1 MALLGSLTI
10 GRKLTSISVLSSV
23 TALLCASAAFLAYD
37 LHSFRKYLASR
48 VATEA
53 DIIGFNAV
61 SPLVFKDAEAAAAI
75 LDALKAEPSV
85 VGAAILDGDGNRFA
99 SYSREGGEAAALDV
113 PAGLPL
119 TGQQFGAQGL
129 LVSAPIRFECR
140 PIGRVIINAELRAMR
155 ERQWQ
160 YAGIVAIVLACSFVL
175 ASALSRVVEKTIS
188 GPVVDLAATAR
199 KVSEG
204 KDYTVRARPG
214 GRDEVGD
221 LVSTFNEML
230 DRIERQN
237 SDLEQA
243 RTELEK
249 RVEART
255 RELAASNKEL
265 EAFSYSVS
273 HDLRAPLRAID
284 GFSKA
289 LLDHCG
295 ESVDEKG
302 QHYLQR
308 VRAGTRRMAALIDDM
323 LGLARISREKLAR
336 QRVDLSAIAGRIGA
350 ELAARDGGGRVRLV
364 VEPGLTATA
373 DSRLVEILLEN
384 LMGNA
389 WKFSSRKDDPAVQVG
404 RKDGQGRVFYVRD
417 NGAGFDMAY
426 ADKLFGAFQR
436 LHSEAEFE
444 GTGIGLATVQ
454 RIVNRHGGR
463 VWAEAQPGKGAAF
476 YFTLEGE
483 A

>member
-1 MALLGSLTI
+1 MRWTAGSTI
-10 GRKLTSISVLSSV
+10 GRKLTSISVLSSM
-23 TALLCASAAFLAYD
+23 TALLSASAAFLAYD
-37 LHSFRKYLASR
+37 VYTFRQFLTR
-48 VATEA
+48 RIATEA
-53 DIIGFNAV
+53 DIIAFNSV
-61 SPLVFKDAEAAAAI
+61 SPIVFKDKEAAAAI
-75 LDALKAEPSV
+75 LNGLKADPSV
-85 VGAAILDGDGNRFA
+85 LGAAILDAGGATFA
-99 SYSREGGEAAALDV
+99 AYAREGANAVLDA
-113 PAGLPL
+113 PADLPVA
-119 TGQQFGAQGL
+119 GQQFGPHGL
-129 LVSAPIRFECR
+129 LVSVPIRFEGQAV
-140 PIGRVIINAELRAMR
+140 GRLFINAEPLELRK
-155 ERQWQ
+155 RQWR
-160 YAGIVAIVLACSFVL
+160 YAGIASIVLACSFLL
-175 ASALSRVVEKTIS
+175 ALALSRRVEKTIS
-188 GPVVDLAATAR
+188 GPVLDLAATAR
-199 KVSEG
+199 RVSEA
-204 KDYTVRARPG
+204 KDYGVRARPAG
-214 GRDEVGD
+214 SDEIGD

-295 ESVDEKG
+295 SSVDEKG
-302 QHYLQR
+302 RHYLQR
-308 VRAGTRRMAALIDDM
+308 VRAGTRRMADLIDDM
-323 LGLARISREKLAR
+323 LGLARISRKELAR
-336 QRVDLSAIAGRIGA
+336 QPVDLTAIAGRVAA
-350 ELAARDGGGRVRLV
+350 ELGARDGGHRLQVV
-364 VEPGLTATA
+364 VEPGLSATA

-389 WKFSSRKDDPAVQVG
+389 WKFSSQKQEPTVRVG
-404 RKDGQGRVFYVRD
+404 RLDGQGRVFYVRD

-463 VWAEAQPGKGAAF
+463 VWAEAEPGKGATF
-476 YFTLEGE
+476 YFTLE

>member
-1 MALLGSLTI
+1 MSFLGSLTI

-23 TALLCASAAFLAYD
+23 TALLSASAAFLAYD
-37 LHSFRKYLASR
+37 LHTFRQSLTR
-48 VATEA
+48 RIATEA
-53 DIIGFNAV
+53 EIIGFNSV
-61 SPLVFKDAEAAAAI
+61 SPILFKDAEAATAI
-75 LDALKAEPSV
+75 LNGLRAEPSV
-85 VGAAILDGDGNRFA
+85 LGAAILDLGGTRFA
-99 SYSREGGEAAALDV
+99 SYSREGASTPLA
-113 PAGLPL
+113 PAGLPP
-119 TGQQFGAQGL
+119 TSQQFGPQGL
-129 LVSAPIRFECR
+129 LVSVPIQFEGR
-140 PIGRVIINAELRAMR
+140 PIGRLLINAESRELR
-155 ERQWQ
+155 ERQWR

-175 ASALSRVVEKTIS
+175 ALAISRVVEKTIS
-188 GPVVDLAATAR
+188 GPVLDLAATAR
-199 KVSEG
+199 SVSDR
-204 KDYTVRARPG
+204 KDYTVRARPAG
-214 GRDEVGD
+214 GDEIGV

-230 DRIERQN
+230 DRIEGQN

-289 LLDHCG
+289 LLDHCDA
-295 ESVDEKG
+295 SLDEKG
-302 QHYLQR
+302 RHYLQR
-308 VRAGTRRMAALIDDM
+308 VRAGTQRMADLIDDM
-323 LGLARISREKLAR
+323 LGLARISRKELAR
-336 QRVDLSAIAGRIGA
+336 QRVDLSAIAERVAA
-350 ELAARDGGGRVRLV
+350 ELAGRDGGHRLRVV
-364 VEPGLTATA
+364 VEAGLTATA
-373 DSRLVEILLEN
+373 DSGLVEVLLEN

-389 WKFSSRKDDPAVQVG
+389 WKFSSRKDDPTVQVG
-404 RKDGQGRVFYVRD
+404 RLDGEGPVFYVRD

-436 LHSEAEFE
+436 LHSDAEFE

-463 VWAEAQPGKGAAF
+463 VWAEGEPGKGAAF

>member
-1 MALLGSLTI
+1 MGVLGSLTI

-23 TALLCASAAFLAYD
+23 TALLSASAAFLAYD
-37 LHSFRKYLASR
+37 VHTFRQFLTR
-48 VATEA
+48 RIATEA
-53 DIIGFNAV
+53 EIIAFNSV
-61 SPLVFKDAEAAAAI
+61 SPILFKDAEAATAI
-75 LDALKAEPSV
+75 LNGLKAEPSV
-85 VGAAILDGDGNRFA
+85 RGAAILDLGGAPFA
-99 SYSREGGEAAALDV
+99 SYSREGTSTRLEAA
-113 PAGLPL
+113 AGLPL
-119 TGQQFGAQGL
+119 TSQQFGPQGL
-129 LVSAPIRFECR
+129 LVSVPIRFEGR
-140 PIGRVIINAELRAMR
+140 PIGRLLINAEPRELRAR
-155 ERQWQ
+155 LWR

-175 ASALSRVVEKTIS
+175 ALAISRVVEKTIA
-188 GPVVDLAATAR
+188 GPVLDLAATAR
-199 KVSEG
+199 RVSDD
-204 KDYTVRARPG
+204 KDYTVRARPAG
-214 GRDEVGD
+214 GDEIGV
-221 LVSTFNEML
+221 LVSTFNAML
-230 DRIERQN
+230 DRIEGQN

-249 RVEART
+249 RVELRT

-289 LLDHCG
+289 LLDH
-295 ESVDEKG
+295 SVGSLDEKG
-302 QHYLQR
+302 RHYLQR
-308 VRAGTRRMAALIDDM
+308 VRAGTRRMSDLIDDM
-323 LGLARISREKLAR
+323 LGLARISRKDLAR
-336 QRVDLSAIAGRIGA
+336 QRIDLSAIAGRVA
-350 ELAARDGGGRVRLV
+350 TELAGRHGGHPVHVV
-364 VEPGLTATA
+364 VEPGLTATG
-373 DSRLVEILLEN
+373 DSGLVEVLLEN

-389 WKFSSRKDDPAVQVG
+389 WKFSSRKDDPRVQVG
-404 RKDGQGRVFYVRD
+404 RADGDGRVFYVRD

-436 LHSEAEFE
+436 LHSDSEFE

-463 VWAEAQPGKGAAF
+463 VWAEGEPGKGAAF

>member
-1 MALLGSLTI
+1 MSVLGSLTI

-23 TALLCASAAFLAYD
+23 TALLSASAAFLAYD
-37 LHSFRKYLASR
+37 VHTFRQSLTR
-48 VATEA
+48 RIATEA
-53 DIIGFNAV
+53 EIIGFNSA
-61 SPLVFKDAEAAAAI
+61 SPILFKDAEAATAILNGLTAEPSVRAAAI
-75 LDALKAEPSV
+75 LDL
-85 VGAAILDGDGNRFA
+85 GGTRFA
-99 SYSREGGEAAALDV
+99 SYSREGAATPLAA

-119 TGQQFGAQGL
+119 TSQQFGPQGL
-129 LVSAPIRFECR
+129 LVSVPIQFE
-140 PIGRVIINAELRAMR
+140 GRAVGRLLINAESRELR
-155 ERQWQ
+155 ERQWR

-175 ASALSRVVEKTIS
+175 ALAISRVVEKTIS
-188 GPVVDLAATAR
+188 GPVLDLAATAR
-199 KVSEG
+199 RVSDG
-204 KDYTVRARPG
+204 KDYTVRARPAG
-214 GRDEVGD
+214 GDEIGA
-221 LVSTFNEML
+221 LVSTFNAML
-230 DRIERQN
+230 ERIEGQN

-289 LLDHCG
+289 LLDHCDA
-295 ESVDEKG
+295 SLDEKG
-302 QHYLQR
+302 RHYLQR
-308 VRAGTRRMAALIDDM
+308 VRAGTKRMGDLIDDM
-323 LGLARISREKLAR
+323 LGLAKISRKELTR
-336 QRVDLSAIAGRIGA
+336 QRVDLSAIAERVAA
-350 ELAARDGGGRVRLV
+350 ELAGRDSGHRLRVV
-364 VEPGLTATA
+364 VEAGLTATA
-373 DSRLVEILLEN
+373 DSGLVEVLLEN

-389 WKFSSRKDDPAVQVG
+389 WKFSSRKDDPTVQVG
-404 RKDGQGRVFYVRD
+404 RVNGKGRVFYVRD

-436 LHSEAEFE
+436 LHSDAEFE

-463 VWAEAQPGKGAAF
+463 VWAEGEPGKGAAF

>member
-1 MALLGSLTI
+1 VGWLGGSTI

-23 TALLCASAAFLAYD
+23 TALLSASVAFLANDAYT
-37 LHSFRKYLASR
+37 FRQFLTR
-48 VATEA
+48 RIATEA
-53 DIIGFNAV
+53 EIIAFNSV
-61 SPLVFKDAEAAAAI
+61 SPILFKDADAATAI
-75 LDALKAEPSV
+75 LDGLKAEPSV
-85 VGAAILDGDGNRFA
+85 RSAAILDEGGRRFA
-99 SYSREGGEAAALDV
+99 SYSREGNEAPLEA

-119 TGQQFGAQGL
+119 ASQDFGSQGL
-129 LVSAPIRFECR
+129 LVSAPIQFEGR
-140 PIGRVIINAELRAMR
+140 PIGRLLIDAESR
-155 ERQWQ
+155 ELQRRQQ
-160 YAGIVAIVLACSFVL
+160 RFAGIAAIVLACSFVL
-175 ASALSRVVEKTIS
+175 ALALARVVEKTIS
-188 GPVVDLAATAR
+188 GPVLDLAATAR
-199 KVSEG
+199 RVSEA
-204 KDYTVRARPG
+204 KDYAVRARPAG
-214 GRDEVGD
+214 TDELGD

-243 RTELEK
+243 RAELEK

-302 QHYLQR
+302 RHYLDR
-308 VRAGTRRMAALIDDM
+308 VRAGTRRMADLIDDM
-323 LGLARISREKLAR
+323 LGLARISRAELAR
-336 QRVDLSAIAGRIGA
+336 HRVDLSAIAERVA
-350 ELAARDGGGRVRLV
+350 ADLAGRDGGHRLRVV
-364 VEPGLTATA
+364 VEAGMSATA
-373 DSRLVEILLEN
+373 DSRLVEILLQN

-389 WKFSSRKDDPAVQVG
+389 WKFSSRKDDPTVRVG
-404 RKDGQGRVFYVRD
+404 RLDGDGRVFYVRD

-436 LHSEAEFE
+436 LHSASEFE

-454 RIVNRHGGR
+454 RIVHRHGGR
-463 VWAEAQPGKGAAF
+463 VWAEAQPGRGATF

>member
-1 MALLGSLTI
+1 VAVLGAWTI
-10 GRKLTSISVLSSV
+10 GRKLTSLSVLSSV
-23 TALLCASAAFLAYD
+23 TALLSASAAFLAYD
-37 LHSFRKYLASR
+37 VYSFRQYLTR
-48 VATEA
+48 RIGTEGE
-53 DIIGFNAV
+53 IIAFSSV
-61 SPLVFKDAEAAAAI
+61 SPLLFKDAEAATAI
-75 LDALKAEPSV
+75 LNGLKAEPSV
-85 VGAAILDGDGNRFA
+85 VAAAILDESGARFA
-99 SYSREGGEAAALDV
+99 SYSREGRNAPLEA

-119 TGQQFGAQGL
+119 AGQQFGPQEL
-129 LVSAPIRFECR
+129 LVSVPIQFEGR
-140 PIGRVIINAELRAMR
+140 PVGRLLINAESVELRR
-155 ERQWQ
+155 RQWR
-160 YAGIVAIVLACSFVL
+160 YAGITAIVLACSFVL
-175 ASALSRVVEKTIS
+175 ALALSRVVEKTIS
-188 GPVVDLAATAR
+188 GPVQDLAATAR
-199 KVSEG
+199 RVSEG
-204 KDYTVRARPG
+204 KDHTVRARPAG
-214 GRDEVGD
+214 GGEVGD
-221 LVSTFNEML
+221 LVSTFNAML
-230 DRIERQN
+230 DQIARQN
-237 SDLEQA
+237 ADLEQA
-243 RTELEK
+243 RSDLEE

-255 RELAASNKEL
+255 RELAASNREL

-295 ESVDEKG
+295 GSIDEKG
-302 QHYLQR
+302 RHYIQR
-308 VRAGTRRMAALIDDM
+308 VRAGTRRMADLIDDM
-323 LGLARISREKLAR
+323 LGLARISRTALAR
-336 QRVDLSAIAGRIGA
+336 QRVDLSAIAERVAA
-350 ELAARDGGGRVRLV
+350 ELAGRDGGHRVHVV

-389 WKFSSRKDDPAVQVG
+389 WKFSSRKDEPTVQIG
-404 RKDGQGRVFYVRD
+404 RLDGEGRAFYVRD

-444 GTGIGLATVQ
+444 GTGIGLVTVQ

-463 VWAEAQPGKGAAF
+463 VWAEAEPGKGATF

>member
-1 MALLGSLTI
+1 
-10 GRKLTSISVLSSV
+10 
-23 TALLCASAAFLAYD
+23 
-37 LHSFRKYLASR
+37 
-48 VATEA
+48 
-53 DIIGFNAV
+53 V
-61 SPLVFKDAEAAAAI
+61 SPLLFKDAEAAAAI
-75 LDALKAEPSV
+75 LNGLKAEPSV
-85 VGAAILDGDGNRFA
+85 RGAAILDLGGVRFA
-99 SYSREGGEAAALDV
+99 SYSREGAATPLEA

-119 TGQQFGAQGL
+119 TSQQFGPQGL
-129 LVSAPIRFECR
+129 LVSAPIRFEDR
-140 PIGRVIINAELRAMR
+140 PIGRVLINAELRALR

-160 YAGIVAIVLACSFVL
+160 YAGIVAIVLAFSFVL
-175 ASALSRVVEKTIS
+175 ALAISRVVEKTIS
-188 GPVVDLAATAR
+188 GPVLDLAATAR
-199 KVSEG
+199 SVSG
-204 KDYTVRARPG
+204 RQDYTVRARPAG
-214 GRDEVGD
+214 ADEIGD

-230 DRIERQN
+230 DRIEGQN
-237 SDLEQA
+237 TDLERA

-289 LLDHCG
+289 LLDQCG
-295 ESVDEKG
+295 GSLDEKSR
-302 QHYLQR
+302 HYLER
-308 VRAGTRRMAALIDDM
+308 VRAGTKRMGSLIDDM
-323 LGLARISREKLAR
+323 LGLARISRKELAR
-336 QRVDLSAIAGRIGA
+336 QRVDLSAIAERVAA
-350 ELAARDGGGRVRLV
+350 ELAGRDGGQRLHV
-364 VEPGLTATA
+364 AVEAGLTATA
-373 DSRLVEILLEN
+373 DSGLVEVLLEN

-389 WKFSSRKDDPAVQVG
+389 WKFSSRKDDPRVQVG
-404 RKDGQGRVFYVRD
+404 RLDGEDRAFYVRD

-436 LHSEAEFE
+436 LHSAAEFE

-463 VWAEAQPGKGAAF
+463 VWAEGEPGKGATF

>member
-1 MALLGSLTI
+1 MRFLGALTI

-23 TALLCASAAFLAYD
+23 TALLTASAAFLLYD
-37 LHSFRKYLASR
+37 LHSFRQYLAR
-48 VATEA
+48 RIATEA
-53 DIIGFNAV
+53 EIIGFNSV
-61 SPLVFKDAEAAAAI
+61 SPLLFKDAEAATAI
-75 LDALKAEPSV
+75 LNGLKAEPSV
-85 VGAAILDGDGNRFA
+85 LGAAILDVEGTRFA
-99 SYSREGGEAAALDV
+99 SYSREGASSPLQA

-119 TGQQFGAQGL
+119 ESQQFGPQGL
-129 LVSAPIRFECR
+129 LVSAPIRFEGR
-140 PIGRVIINAELRAMR
+140 SIGRVLINAELQALR

-175 ASALSRVVEKTIS
+175 ALAISRVVEKTIS
-188 GPVVDLAATAR
+188 GPVLDLAATAR
-199 KVSEG
+199 RVSEG
-204 KDYTVRARPG
+204 KDYTVRARPAG
-214 GRDEVGD
+214 NDEIGD

-230 DRIERQN
+230 DQIERQN
-237 SDLEQA
+237 ADLEQA

-289 LLDHCG
+289 LLDHG
-295 ESVDEKG
+295 GGSVDEKSR
-302 QHYLQR
+302 HYLER
-308 VRAGTRRMAALIDDM
+308 VRAGTKRMADLIDDM
-323 LGLARISREKLAR
+323 LGLARISQKELAR
-336 QRVDLSAIAGRIGA
+336 QRVDLTAIAERVAADLAGRP
-350 ELAARDGGGRVRLV
+350 GGERLQV
-364 VEPGLTATA
+364 VIEAGLTATA
-373 DSRLVEILLEN
+373 DSRLVEVLLEN

-389 WKFSSRKDDPAVQVG
+389 WKFSSRKDDPRVQVG
-404 RKDGQGRVFYVRD
+404 RLNGKGRVFYVRD

-436 LHSEAEFE
+436 LHSDAEFE

-463 VWAEAQPGKGAAF
+463 VWAEGEPGKGAAF
-476 YFTLEGE
+476 YFTLEGG